1 MEEEQRGSRRGLIG
15 GEFMDKESILRMAAG
30 AIEERVDYEVSRVI
44 DNILDASTKPDA
56 KRKITITLEFQPDS
70 ERKHIGLSAT
80 AKSTLAA
87 TTPVSTSMVITS
99 DGNGEMV
106 VAEMVPH
113 IPGQLDME
121 GREQPQP
128 KILKLVSQN

>member
-1 MEEEQRGSRRGLIG
+1 
-15 GEFMDKESILRMAAG
+15 MDKESILRMAAG

-128 KILKLVSQN
+128 KILKLVAQN